1 MKRFSAFFLAS
12 SCLAFA
18 PQAPKLAPSF
28 HLNVATAGHDVGKSP
43 SPLYNSMIKKG
54 SKSQLADVVIDP
66 DYTIATV
73 FAITA
78 ASIIATNQEFN
89 GILGAAFHA
98 YAAGL
103 FAVQATRLRV
113 IFDKDSFEFKKVV
126 SAVGPTKL
134 KDAGANFVVGGKNR
148 WAYKSFVN
156 WDFYPSYNFPLLV
169 YFKETQTPKKDG
181 SVGQI
186 HFFPAGKC
194 VEWSLDSVY
203 ALRGF
208 CRLMYLISRFM

>member
-1 MKRFSAFFLAS
+1 M
-12 SCLAFA
+12 
-18 PQAPKLAPSF
+18 
-28 HLNVATAGHDVGKSP
+28 G
-43 SPLYNSMIKKG
+43 KKG

-73 FAITA
+73 FAVTA
-78 ASIIATNQEFN
+78 ASILATNHEFN

-134 KDAGANFVVGGKNR
+134 KDAGSNFVVGGKNR

-194 VEWSLDSVY
+194 ARLSGISTLLFWSLH
-203 ALRGF
+203 GF
-208 CRLMYLISRFM
+208 R

>member
-1 MKRFSAFFLAS
+1 MKGFLAFFLAS

-18 PQAPKLAPSF
+18 PQAPKLAPSYR
-28 HLNVATAGHDVGKSP
+28 LNVATTGQHDVIGKQSS
-43 SPLYNSMIKKG
+43 SPLFSSMIKKG
-54 SKSQLADVVIDP
+54 SKSQLSDVVVDP

-78 ASIIATNQEFN
+78 ASILATNQEFN

-134 KDAGANFVVGGKNR
+134 KDAGSNFVVGGKNR

-186 HFFPAGKC
+186 HFFPAGK
-194 VEWSLDSVY
+194 L
-203 ALRGF
+203 
-208 CRLMYLISRFM
+208 

>member
-1 MKRFSAFFLAS
+1 MKGFLAFFLAS

-18 PQAPKLAPSF
+18 PQAPKLTPSYK
-28 HLNVATAGHDVGKSP
+28 LNVATTGQHDVIGKQSS
-43 SPLYNSMIKKG
+43 SPLFSSMIKKG
-54 SKSQLADVVIDP
+54 SKSQLSDVVVDP

-78 ASIIATNQEFN
+78 ASILATNQEFN
-89 GILGAAFHA
+89 GILGAAYHA

-134 KDAGANFVVGGKNR
+134 KDAGSNFVVGGKNR

-186 HFFPAGKC
+186 HFFPAGK
-194 VEWSLDSVY
+194 L
-203 ALRGF
+203 
-208 CRLMYLISRFM
+208 